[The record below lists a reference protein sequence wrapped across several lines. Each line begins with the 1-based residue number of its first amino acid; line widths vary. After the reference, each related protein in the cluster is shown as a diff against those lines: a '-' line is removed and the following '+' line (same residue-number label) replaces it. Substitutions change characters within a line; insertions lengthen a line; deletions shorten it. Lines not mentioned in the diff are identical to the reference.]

1 MDQPALIHLSVYPI
15 ITTSIRDEEAFSCHI
30 NFNIFGAKWMDLNTS
45 YLLTEKYVFFNSNFG
60 SQRSHSFEHSYRL
73 HYYKKNTTERSKEN
87 VVNYRVVNLF

>member
-45 YLLTEKYVFFNSNFG
+45 YLLTEKYVFLIRTLDHNVHILS
-60 SQRSHSFEHSYRL
+60 SIHTDYTIT
-73 HYYKKNTTERSKEN
+73 KKNTTERSKEN